1 MREHRISEGQVYE
14 ESDDNKPYLYLGAG
28 SRGSVQMASGGR
40 ASFSER
46 VGNFVREIT
55 PQRLRPGS
63 RSSESGKK
71 GTCAYEAGIN
81 AS

>member
-1 MREHRISEGQVYE
+1 MNRISERQDE
-14 ESDDNKPYLYLGAG
+14 LDCDDLSYLGAG
-28 SRGSVQMASGGR
+28 FERQRLQMASGGR

-71 GTCAYEAGIN
+71 GTCAYEAEIN

>member
-1 MREHRISEGQVYE
+1 
-14 ESDDNKPYLYLGAG
+14 
-28 SRGSVQMASGGR
+28 MASGGR